1 MAICSDAG
9 LRSGL
14 SLRVQGL
21 WHLWVLGLRIKVEFI
36 VS

>member
-21 WHLWVLGLRIKVEFI
+21 GFMAFMGFRVED
-36 VS
+36 